1 MKPCPKCKAELADD
15 VKFCS
20 NCGYAFKETVVEAVA
35 PVVVEKSAEELF
47 DHKPLVMEWYE
58 NNGFVRFMFNAW
70 PKLNLFGSL
79 LSTICMILGAI
90 VFLGGLCSEL
100 PDVGD
105 VVPEFFNIDTGMS
118 IFITALVFKALFSA
132 LNLVFNNDLKKI
144 LFSNFLKKKGVDLDV
159 ATKYVFNHIAKEA
172 FYAVPKKE
180 KGTLVVWLEKPQ
192 YFGEAVMMAVRA
204 EAKKANIVW
213 LCVTVGVAFVC
224 QVVESSMIP
233 HLAKTMFTSFDF
245 STGSID
251 DFGSVLGTFAL
262 YIAVIIVC
270 TIVSGIVSSIGAK
283 KKAETRGVWA
293 FIATNSEGQK

>member
-1 MKPCPKCKAELADD
+1 MKLCPKCKAELADS

-20 NCGYAFKETVVEAVA
+20 NCGYAFKETVVETA

-58 NNGFVRFMFNAW
+58 NNGFVKFLFNGW
-70 PKLNLFGSL
+70 PKLNLFGSM
-79 LSTICMILGAI
+79 LSTLCMLLGAF
-90 VFLGGLCSEL
+90 VFLGGLFSEL

-105 VVPEFFNIDTGMS
+105 VIPEFFSIDTGIS
-118 IFITALVFKALFSA
+118 IFITSMIFKALFAA
-132 LNLVFNNDLKKI
+132 LNLAFNNDLKKI
-144 LFSNFLKKKGVDLDV
+144 LFSKFLKNKGVDLDV
-159 ATKYVFNHIAKEA
+159 ATKYVFNNISKEA

-204 EAKKANIVW
+204 EAKKANIIW
-213 LCVTVGVAFVC
+213 LCVTALVAFAC
-224 QVVESSMIP
+224 QVIESCMIP

-245 STGSID
+245 SSGTID
-251 DFGSVLGTFAL
+251 DFGAVLGTSAL
-262 YIAVIIVC
+262 YIAVIIIC
-270 TIVSGIVSSIGAK
+270 TIVSGVVLSIGAK

-293 FIATNSEGQK
+293 FIATNEEEQK